1 MISKNTIDISQLT
14 QLDDFALSFSQTL
27 AKGDLLFLIGDL
39 GSGKTT
45 FTQMLLKHL
54 GYKDRVKSPTYA
66 IYESYQLPKFTVIHM
81 DLYRLSSPE
90 ELYYLAID
98 EIIDNQNI
106 VIIEW
111 PDKGKGVLPEASKSI
126 TFELINADC
135 RTLSLEIA

>member
-1 MISKNTIDISQLT
+1 MIIDISQLT
-14 QLDDFALSFSQTL
+14 QLDDYALSFSQTL
-27 AKGDLLFLIGDL
+27 VAGDLVFLQGDL

-45 FTQMLLKHL
+45 FTQLLLKHL
-54 GYKDRVKSPTYA
+54 GYKDKVKSPTYA
-66 IYESYQLPKFTVIHM
+66 IYESYQLAELTVIHM

-111 PDKGKGVLPEASKSI
+111 PDKGKGVLPHASKSI
-126 TFELINADC
+126 TFELVNAHC
-135 RTLSLEIA
+135 RTLLLEVT

>member
-1 MISKNTIDISQLT
+1 MTVDISQLT
-14 QLDDFALSFSQTL
+14 QLDDFALAFSQSL
-27 AKGDLLFLIGDL
+27 KKGDLIFLHGDL

-54 GYKDRVKSPTYA
+54 GYIGKVKSPTYA
-66 IYESYQLPKFTVIHM
+66 IYESYQLPQFTLIHM

-111 PDKGKGVLPEASKSI
+111 PEKGKGVLPQATKSI
-126 TFELINADC
+126 SFELINSQT
-135 RTLSLEIA
+135 RSLSLDVT

>member
-1 MISKNTIDISQLT
+1 MKMDISQLS
-14 QLDDFALSFSQTL
+14 QLDDFAQSFSHTL
-27 AKGDLLFLIGDL
+27 NFGDIIFLQGDL

-45 FTQMLLKHL
+45 FTQLLLKHL

-66 IYESYQLPKFTVIHM
+66 LYESYQLPKFTVVHM

-111 PDKGKGVLPEASKSI
+111 PEKGKGVLPKASKTI
-126 TFELINADC
+126 TFELVNALC
-135 RTLSLEIA
+135 RTLSLDFT

>member
-1 MISKNTIDISQLT
+1 MIIDISQLA

-27 AKGDLLFLIGDL
+27 VKGDLVFLQGDL

-45 FTQMLLKHL
+45 FTQMLLEHL
-54 GYKDRVKSPTYA
+54 GYKDKVKSPTYA
-66 IYESYQLPKFTVIHM
+66 IYENYQLAKFTVIHM

-98 EIIDNQNI
+98 EIIDDQNT

-111 PDKGKGVLPEASKSI
+111 PDKGKGVLPQASKSI
-126 TFELINADC
+126 TFELVNAHT
-135 RTLSLEIA
+135 RTLSLDIT

>member
-1 MISKNTIDISQLT
+1 MIIDISQLI

-27 AKGDLLFLIGDL
+27 KKGDIVFLQGDL

-54 GYKDRVKSPTYA
+54 GYKDKVKSPTYA
-66 IYESYQLPKFTVIHM
+66 IYESYQLPELTLIHM

-98 EIIDNQNI
+98 DIIDNQNI

-111 PDKGKGVLPEASKSI
+111 PDKGKGVLPQASKSI
-126 TFELINADC
+126 TFELVNEHS
-135 RTLSLEIA
+135 RTLSLDIT

>member
-1 MISKNTIDISQLT
+1 MKMDISQLS
-14 QLDDFALSFSQTL
+14 QLDDFAHSFSQSL
-27 AKGDLLFLIGDL
+27 NLGDIIFLIGDL

-45 FTQMLLKHL
+45 FTQLLLKHL
-54 GYKDRVKSPTYA
+54 GYKGRVKSPTYA
-66 IYESYQLPKFTVIHM
+66 IYESYQLPERTVIHM

-111 PDKGKGVLPEASKSI
+111 PDKGKGVLPQASKTI
-126 TFELINADC
+126 TFELVNTRC
-135 RTLSLEIA
+135 RTLSLDFT